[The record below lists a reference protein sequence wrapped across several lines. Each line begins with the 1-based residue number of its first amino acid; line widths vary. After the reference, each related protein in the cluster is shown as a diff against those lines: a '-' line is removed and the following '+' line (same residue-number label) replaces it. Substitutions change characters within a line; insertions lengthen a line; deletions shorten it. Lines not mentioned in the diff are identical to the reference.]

1 MYFIIMPVRRMQNAA
16 IQCVLYLKSSF
27 VWNPFIHTHAV
38 WDCISQEL
46 NQAWKIHFSPPRNP
60 GQTTERSE
68 EGWRDVSPLL
78 LCTPP
83 SLSHPK
89 WRKTIALAPSTKRGC
104 RGQPVTQPLSFC
116 VFFSMRLAAQSACR
130 GPWHS
135 NGNTKAL
142 SSLFMGPLTALKSS
156 CQGPARSQ
164 LVNVPAGGG
173 SCHPAQ
179 RRSSL
184 YGSLRPPWVRAPP
197 PGPSTGGYGK
207 LNTLWGL
214 LGAVARP
221 AAQG

>member
-1 MYFIIMPVRRMQNAA
+1 M
-16 IQCVLYLKSSF
+16 
-27 VWNPFIHTHAV
+27 
-38 WDCISQEL
+38 
-46 NQAWKIHFSPPRNP
+46 
-60 GQTTERSE
+60 
-68 EGWRDVSPLL
+68 SPLL
-78 LCTPP
+78 ICTPP

-89 WRKTIALAPSTKRGC
+89 WRKTIALAPSTKRRR

-116 VFFSMRLAAQSACR
+116 VFFSMRLPAQSACR

-156 CQGPARSQ
+156 CQGSARSQ

-184 YGSLRPPWVRAPP
+184 YVSLCPCGPPESGPP
-197 PGPSTGGYGK
+197 PQVPGTGGYGK

>member
-1 MYFIIMPVRRMQNAA
+1 MRFVLEIFICVKTFYTHARSLRLYFSRA
-16 IQCVLYLKSSF
+16 KSS
-27 VWNPFIHTHAV
+27 VKNT
-38 WDCISQEL
+38 L
-46 NQAWKIHFSPPRNP
+46 FSSRNP

-89 WRKTIALAPSTKRGC
+89 WRKTIALAPSTKRGR

-164 LVNVPAGGG
+164 LVNVPAGEAAAIL
-173 SCHPAQ
+173 PREEA
-179 RRSSL
+179 
-184 YGSLRPPWVRAPP
+184 
-197 PGPSTGGYGK
+197 PSTGPCGPPESGPPLQVPAQVGMGSWTHCGDYWE
-207 LNTLWGL
+207 LWPGL
-214 LGAVARP
+214 LHRDN
-221 AAQG
+221 